1 MRDRFSFRFDPY
13 RAGLGRVLGPR
24 EAEIMELI
32 WARDSVTVAEIHG
45 VLQSRGRIAYTTVMT
60 IMGRLAGKGLLR
72 RNLVG
77 NTYHYSAAQTKKE
90 VVRAVVESVLDS
102 LLREFAEPAFTYF
115 LGRLKEVDKATL
127 QQLEQSVEEQ
137 VEEQV
142 EGQGE
147 R

>member
-1 MRDRFSFRFDPY
+1 MKTHFPIRFDPY
-13 RAGLGRVLGPR
+13 QAGLAKVMGPR
-24 EAEIMELI
+24 EAEIMEI
-32 WARDSVTVAEIHG
+32 VWARDSITAAEIHE

-72 RNLVG
+72 RILVG

-115 LGRLKEVDKATL
+115 LGRLKEVDKETL
-127 QQLEQSVEEQ
+127 QQLEQRIEEQ
-137 VEEQV
+137 K
-142 EGQGE
+142 EGQGK